1 MAKQRVDLLYEAAS
15 QEYDLGTRDEFV
27 SKLQDPNKRKALYDA
42 IGEQYQLG
50 TFDEFSS
57 KVVEK
62 KNTNTPTV
70 SSGMGVSL
78 AGKGSSRSVLGNYG
92 ISTKP
97 TQKEPIKG
105 VPVSIANP
113 TLQKESN
120 VATKEKFSNFND
132 LNKQVVDTVARVE
145 GNRAKDIAS
154 MTGGA
159 KGLLE
164 KANDVIV
171 ETITSGTAS
180 VLSGI
185 AGLVGSAADL
195 AINKTPQ
202 KKAIFLSNEWFQSK
216 IPIIQQGEVADPAW
230 WSNQGIRD
238 KMMSLSENLS
248 KISTSELGVAKT
260 EIGLEN
266 SSKSSI
272 DYIIEGDYKNGAKS
286 ALVDI
291 GQQIPQLVAMAM
303 SGGSTATLGVMGLS
317 SAGGNMAD
325 QFKDDGDISVLD
337 FAQGASVGIAEA
349 LSEKVFNLDIK
360 ALGRV
365 GGKVFDFLGD
375 SGKALQKQIQDEG
388 VDIVKDKLIRSFGG
402 ALKEAGMGA
411 GQEILEENIV
421 STVDY
426 LTKALDEDVLN
437 KKGFEEFTKEL
448 GQNMIV
454 AGPTGGGASLLAAT
468 ASLKPLTKEEKVKI
482 GQYQQVLNN
491 ENSSKEVKQIA
502 KQRIDAINNGS
513 NTESEA
519 LYDQVMTLPIED
531 RVQVIDKLNTVKKIE
546 AEAETLPLELKEDA
560 ARTVAQLREQINF
573 ALNPKEAEIQGSQID
588 INPITKNNGTY
599 EYNGE
604 TYTIINDGISDSNGR
619 MKPLSLI
626 QEVVDNGKKIDTTI
640 IPENIV
646 TPETETTQE
655 VVPDVSISDIIDKRV
670 TMGNKNGNL
679 YQEENGL
686 VVFIEDGGRKI
697 EIGNINDI
705 SRSPISDF
713 KIDTQETV
721 VGSDENGNITV
732 RGESYINPYSS
743 PTAAINYDSKGNIV
757 SVNMETS
764 NGSKRAFRG
773 NIAEDVAY
781 QIHLKEISKDNERL
795 NSFEEYINSEQ
806 GQQEINNGQ
815 IQGVAKTSTEQSD
828 AVIPEPEVT
837 PVQPTSETTKPVAL
851 QDADAKEDKDK
862 VEQVSNATKT
872 SPKNIRDLY
881 KVNRNLFG
889 LDRVKA
895 FASAV
900 VMDRMIGAMAKR
912 AVIPKTEM
920 YGRLKFDKANEKD
933 LPQGVKMQ
941 IDAWHGSPYEFDKF
955 STEFIGKGEGAQSFG
970 WGLYFTDL
978 KGIAESYAKKLANAR
993 AVQYEGKT
1001 KYELVGKHPM
1011 VKMFLMDLEQ
1021 SNPKSKQDA
1030 LLWLEKNKKGKS
1042 ERVINE
1048 LTELIDNITI
1058 DKNQSKNLYK
1068 VSLHQGKTPAQ
1079 YTWLEW
1085 DKPVSRSTV
1094 KKFIEELNKDSDFK
1108 KNYGNSYLRELENG
1122 QYDNLIGENFYNG
1135 LAKSAMQKLGKSL
1148 AKDVSLALLNANID
1162 GIKYPSE
1169 SIARGNNSDNARG
1182 FNYVVFDE
1190 TAVSVEEVIKFQKD
1204 ANKARGAAMV
1214 SMDGQAVIYALTDPN
1229 VSTPLHELAHV
1240 FEHYLT
1246 DAEKTAVMKSAGTKS
1261 WDTKTSEY
1269 FARGFEKYLSE
1280 GNSPITALDKIF
1292 AKFKEW
1298 LTDIYNG
1305 IKGSDIDIKLNK
1317 EMREIYASMLGT
1329 SPEQAADASAKM
1341 YQDSEQ
1347 AILAAGKKNW
1357 WSLFKKFTG
1366 NRKTDIER
1374 VITAT
1379 EKGRFANAA
1388 VENVSG
1394 SMSYADEQ
1402 FMDARKRLY
1411 TDFMMK
1417 VDKRLGKLSVSIN
1430 KAITDIGYEKKQALD
1445 EVIFHRRVINIDSN
1459 YDKKNAKLDKEIA
1472 ALEAKRQATAGT
1484 LAKTKVTE
1492 EIKKL
1497 KGQREPR
1504 IKHPRGFNKEVSSD
1518 ALDGI
1523 KQRVGKEEFDDIMKR
1538 ADIYFEIRAE
1548 ITDKMV
1554 ESGLI
1559 SKDTAYNLLG
1569 DEYVERRFLE
1579 YILEDGK
1586 RPGQP
1591 SALSSAQIKALSEG
1605 SEGLVLMDSEVL
1617 LHAAYRAI
1625 ENRVAQ
1631 NRANKALAEAVT
1643 EQKFDKSVVIT
1654 AEFAKNLNGKPKM
1667 DKYGQRVLVAAPNG
1681 FTLIPFYENGE
1692 KSGVFMR
1699 NEEANQW
1706 NDTVKLQLVIGDINI
1721 DSALKKASGT
1731 SILKFFATLANPLF
1745 AVGNVARDFQK
1756 VVFLSS
1762 TYDTNI
1768 LTAAPRLLLNFS
1780 NKVAQYTALKT
1791 SGVATD
1797 EFRKLVDDYT
1807 KYGGKF
1813 EFLHR
1818 DGKSNNLYK
1827 NTLNRK
1833 KYQIQRIGGAAYNLF
1848 ENSMGLPGEISEI
1861 SMRLAVF
1868 EKTRDT
1874 LIKNAGG
1881 KSAVSD
1887 KTMADINLV
1896 AANASRAIMDYN
1908 KGGLL
1913 TKWLDNFSPYLNAS
1927 VVGFVSDVNYIKKN
1941 PKQFAAKMAIF
1952 GTNVAAITLYNLM
1965 NSDDEDRK
1973 NIPDYIKNN
1982 NFIFFIPGKNKDGKK
1997 EYRLIPKYQGLQQ
2010 FAAMFEE
2017 ATEAMYRMYTGK
2029 EQKKIGEP
2037 ADRLLE
2043 TISTWSPIPMTLR
2056 GLMLKLPPAAQAAY
2070 AYSSNYDLFRNS
2082 TIEYRKDKV
2091 PTREEGL
2098 DNDKTARIYRVLG
2111 NISSKLGED
2120 FTISPSRAQN
2130 FTEKFITSP
2139 TTNFI
2144 VGNIY
2149 GIADWITQEHQIPR
2163 EIKEAKPST
2172 VKASVKNK
2180 FVREVDPEYLSKFK
2194 AKKNTIEKEIT
2205 AESEFQQ
2212 KTIKLM
2218 VANGESNDKI
2228 VEFIKGLEVSPEV
2241 KVTRLKKAADL
2252 IATKNDAK
2260 TVPYYGELMDVKYID
2275 GLRFPTPEDKAAK
2288 AFDRFGGVDP
2298 KSDDFIEILSSAK
2311 KLKVLTKGDTEER
2324 FLKEYSRL
2332 FQKSQPEGK
2341 QK

>member
-50 TFDEFSS
+50 TYDEFTS

-62 KNTNTPTV
+62 KNPNVSTA
-70 SSGMGVSL
+70 SSGMGVSM
-78 AGKGSSRSVLGNYG
+78 AGKGSSRNILGNYG

-97 TQKEPIKG
+97 KPKEPIKG
-105 VPVSIANP
+105 VPVSIASP
-113 TLQKESN
+113 ALQKESN
-120 VATKEKFSNFND
+120 VAPKEKFSNFND

-159 KGLLE
+159 KGILE

-180 VLSGI
+180 VLSGV
-185 AGLVGSAADL
+185 AGLIGSAADL

-202 KKAIFLSNEWFQSK
+202 KKAPFLSNEWFQSK

-266 SSKSSI
+266 SAKSSI

-303 SGGSTATLGVMGLS
+303 SGGSTATLGAMGAS
-317 SAGGNMAD
+317 SAGSNLAQQYQQD
-325 QFKDDGDISVLD
+325 RDISVLD
-337 FAQGASVGIAEA
+337 FAQGASVGLAET
-349 LSEKVFNLDIK
+349 LSEKVFNLDFK
-360 ALGRV
+360 ALGKV

-375 SGKALQKQIQDEG
+375 SGKSLQKQIQEEG

-402 ALKEAGMGA
+402 ALKEAGIGT

-421 STVDY
+421 STVGY

-468 ASLKPLTKEEKVKI
+468 ASLKPLTKEEKIKI

-491 ENSSKEVKQIA
+491 ENSSKEVKQIT

-531 RVQVIDKLNTVKKIE
+531 RVQVIDKLNTIKKIE
-546 AEAETLPLELKEDA
+546 AESETLPLELKEDA

-573 ALNPKEAEIQGSQID
+573 SLNPKEAEIQGTAMGIDAATETTNKLIEQSDKIQQIESRMNNAELIDENDINTVTDELYTLLDEVDNID
-588 INPITKNNGTY
+588 IRPEVKQGMVTAIENKIKKLESYEFETTNQVTDPGQTKAVSRGVKIIGTTTRGSKSKNAITGERLNKKSVTAVDGTT
-599 EYNGE
+599 GE
-604 TYTIINDGISDSNGR
+604 TMDGEFVFVDGNLEVIDRKAGTSKVFDTGRLEYTETNLDEDGIVQSITLSDNTTGDTFTINDPEIALDLSIQEKTKQLGDITDGI
-619 MKPLSLI
+619 LEEVI
-626 QEVVDNGKKIDTTI
+626 QEVDVAPVVKTTI
-640 IPENIV
+640 KNK
-646 TPETETTQE
+646 
-655 VVPDVSISDIIDKRV
+655 VVPI
-670 TMGNKNGNL
+670 
-679 YQEENGL
+679 
-686 VVFIEDGGRKI
+686 
-697 EIGNINDI
+697 
-705 SRSPISDF
+705 
-713 KIDTQETV
+713 
-721 VGSDENGNITV
+721 
-732 RGESYINPYSS
+732 
-743 PTAAINYDSKGNIV
+743 PTPN
-757 SVNMETS
+757 TP
-764 NGSKRAFRG
+764 
-773 NIAEDVAY
+773 
-781 QIHLKEISKDNERL
+781 
-795 NSFEEYINSEQ
+795 
-806 GQQEINNGQ
+806 
-815 IQGVAKTSTEQSD
+815 TSTSATTPQ
-828 AVIPEPEVT
+828 APPKVIASV
-837 PVQPTSETTKPVAL
+837 KP
-851 QDADAKEDKDK
+851 
-862 VEQVSNATKT
+862 
-872 SPKNIRDLY
+872 
-881 KVNRNLFG
+881 
-889 LDRVKA
+889 
-895 FASAV
+895 ASS
-900 VMDRMIGAMAKR
+900 G
-912 AVIPKTEM
+912 
-920 YGRLKFDKANEKD
+920 
-933 LPQGVKMQ
+933 
-941 IDAWHGSPYEFDKF
+941 
-955 STEFIGKGEGAQSFG
+955 
-970 WGLYFTDL
+970 
-978 KGIAESYAKKLANAR
+978 
-993 AVQYEGKT
+993 
-1001 KYELVGKHPM
+1001 
-1011 VKMFLMDLEQ
+1011 
-1021 SNPKSKQDA
+1021 SNPQKS
-1030 LLWLEKNKKGKS
+1030 
-1042 ERVINE
+1042 
-1048 LTELIDNITI
+1048 
-1058 DKNQSKNLYK
+1058 
-1068 VSLHQGKTPAQ
+1068 
-1079 YTWLEW
+1079 
-1085 DKPVSRSTV
+1085 
-1094 KKFIEELNKDSDFK
+1094 
-1108 KNYGNSYLRELENG
+1108 
-1122 QYDNLIGENFYNG
+1122 
-1135 LAKSAMQKLGKSL
+1135 
-1148 AKDVSLALLNANID
+1148 
-1162 GIKYPSE
+1162 
-1169 SIARGNNSDNARG
+1169 
-1182 FNYVVFDE
+1182 
-1190 TAVSVEEVIKFQKD
+1190 
-1204 ANKARGAAMV
+1204 
-1214 SMDGQAVIYALTDPN
+1214 
-1229 VSTPLHELAHV
+1229 
-1240 FEHYLT
+1240 
-1246 DAEKTAVMKSAGTKS
+1246 
-1261 WDTKTSEY
+1261 
-1269 FARGFEKYLSE
+1269 
-1280 GNSPITALDKIF
+1280 
-1292 AKFKEW
+1292 
-1298 LTDIYNG
+1298 
-1305 IKGSDIDIKLNK
+1305 
-1317 EMREIYASMLGT
+1317 
-1329 SPEQAADASAKM
+1329 AADASAKM

-1417 VDKRLGKLSVSIN
+1417 IDKRLGKLSVSIN

-1472 ALEAKRQATAGT
+1472 ALETKRQSTTGT

-1518 ALDGI
+1518 ALEGI
-1523 KQRVGKEEFDDIMKR
+1523 KQRIGKEEFDDIMKR

-1631 NRANKALAEAVT
+1631 NKANKALAEAVA
-1643 EQKFDKSVVIT
+1643 EQKFNKSVVIP
-1654 AEFAKNLNGKPKM
+1654 AEFAKNLNGKPKL
-1667 DKYGQRVLVAAPNG
+1667 DKYGQRVLVSAPNG

-1706 NDTVKLQLVIGDINI
+1706 NDTVELQLVIGDINI
-1721 DSALKKASGT
+1721 DSALKKGSGT
-1731 SILKFFATLANPLF
+1731 TMLKFFATLANPLF

-1797 EFRKLVDDYT
+1797 EFRQLVDDYT

-1833 KYQIQRIGGAAYNLF
+1833 KYQIQRVGGAVYNLF

-1881 KSAVSD
+1881 KSAISD
-1887 KTMADINLV
+1887 KAMADINLV
-1896 AANASRAIMDYN
+1896 AANASRVIMDYN

-1913 TKWLDNFSPYLNAS
+1913 TKWFDNFSPYLNAS

-1941 PKQFAAKMAIF
+1941 PKQFTAKMAIF

-1965 NSDDEDRK
+1965 NSDEEDRK

-1997 EYRLIPKYQGLQQ
+1997 EYRLIPKYQGLQP

-2111 NISSKLGED
+2111 DMSSKLGDD

-2149 GIADWITQEHQIPR
+2149 SIADWITQEHQIPR

-2180 FVREVDPEYLSKFK
+2180 FLREVDPEYLSKFK

-2218 VANGESNDKI
+2218 VANGEPKDKI

-2241 KVTRLKKAADL
+2241 KITRLKKAADL

-2275 GLRFPTPEDKAAK
+2275 GLAFPTPEDKAAK

-2298 KSDDFIEILSSAK
+2298 KSDDFIEILSSAR

-2324 FLKEYSRL
+2324 FLKEYTRL
-2332 FQKSQPEGK
+2332 FQKIQPEEK

>member
-1 MAKQRVDLLYEAAS
+1 MPDLKKVLE
-15 QEYDLGTRDEFV
+15 EYVATANNPKYNSDFAV
-27 SKLQDPNKRKALYDA
+27 INSKFPELKNYDKKLLEEYVA
-42 IGEQYQLG
+42 TANNEQYG
-50 TFDEFSS
+50 SDFNIINSKFPEFFKSS
-57 KVVEK
+57 PEK
-62 KNTNTPTV
+62 KNPNTPTA

-78 AGKGSSRSVLGNYG
+78 AGKGSARSVLGDYG

-97 TQKEPIKG
+97 KQKESVKG
-105 VPVSIANP
+105 VPVSIASP

-120 VATKEKFSNFND
+120 VNAKEKFSNFND
-132 LNKQVVDTVARVE
+132 LNKQVVDTVSRVE
-145 GNRAKDIAS
+145 ANRQKDIAS

-171 ETITSGTAS
+171 ETLVSGTSS
-180 VLSGI
+180 VLSGV

-202 KKAIFLSNEWFQSK
+202 KKAPFLSNEWFHSK

-230 WSNQGIRD
+230 WSNQGIRN

-248 KISTSELGVAKT
+248 KISTGELGVAKT

-266 SSKSSI
+266 STKSSI

-303 SGGSTATLGVMGLS
+303 SGGGTATLGVMGAS
-317 SAGGNMAD
+317 SAGSNLA
-325 QFKDDGDISVLD
+325 QQYQQDGDISVLD

-360 ALGRV
+360 ALGKV
-365 GGKVFDFLGD
+365 GGKVADFLGD
-375 SGKALQKQIQDEG
+375 SGKALQKQIQEEG
-388 VDIVKDKLIRSFGG
+388 VDIVKDKLIRSFGS
-402 ALKEAGMGA
+402 ALKEGGIGA

-421 STVDY
+421 TTVDY

-531 RVQVIDKLNTVKKIE
+531 RVQVIDKLNTIKKIE
-546 AEAETLPLELKEDA
+546 AEAESLPLELKEDA
-560 ARTVAQLREQINF
+560 AQTVAQLREQVNF
-573 ALNPKEAEIQGSQID
+573 ALNPKEAEIQGDNRGVEAVIETTNSMVEKSMPQVQNIEARMNNAELID
-588 INPITKNNGTY
+588 EAEIKSTTDGLYNLLDQVEQLEVKDEVKYGMITAIEEKIKKIEGYEFETTTESSEPGQTKAVSRGVKIIGTTTRGSKSKNTVTGERLNKKSVTAVDGTT
-599 EYNGE
+599 GE
-604 TYTIINDGISDSNGR
+604 TMDGEFVFVDGNLEVIDRKAGTSKVFDTGRLEYTDTNLDEDGIVQSITLSDNTTGDTFTINDPEIALDLSIQEKTKQLGEITDGI
-619 MKPLSLI
+619 LEEVI
-626 QEVVDNGKKIDTTI
+626 QEVEVAPVVKTTI
-640 IPENIV
+640 KNKAIPVNTPKAPISTNTTIPTAPPKTTPFV
-646 TPETETTQE
+646 TPA
-655 VVPDVSISDIIDKRV
+655 
-670 TMGNKNGNL
+670 
-679 YQEENGL
+679 
-686 VVFIEDGGRKI
+686 
-697 EIGNINDI
+697 
-705 SRSPISDF
+705 
-713 KIDTQETV
+713 
-721 VGSDENGNITV
+721 
-732 RGESYINPYSS
+732 SS
-743 PTAAINYDSKGNIV
+743 G
-757 SVNMETS
+757 
-764 NGSKRAFRG
+764 
-773 NIAEDVAY
+773 
-781 QIHLKEISKDNERL
+781 
-795 NSFEEYINSEQ
+795 
-806 GQQEINNGQ
+806 
-815 IQGVAKTSTEQSD
+815 
-828 AVIPEPEVT
+828 
-837 PVQPTSETTKPVAL
+837 
-851 QDADAKEDKDK
+851 
-862 VEQVSNATKT
+862 
-872 SPKNIRDLY
+872 
-881 KVNRNLFG
+881 
-889 LDRVKA
+889 
-895 FASAV
+895 
-900 VMDRMIGAMAKR
+900 
-912 AVIPKTEM
+912 
-920 YGRLKFDKANEKD
+920 
-933 LPQGVKMQ
+933 
-941 IDAWHGSPYEFDKF
+941 
-955 STEFIGKGEGAQSFG
+955 
-970 WGLYFTDL
+970 
-978 KGIAESYAKKLANAR
+978 
-993 AVQYEGKT
+993 
-1001 KYELVGKHPM
+1001 
-1011 VKMFLMDLEQ
+1011 
-1021 SNPKSKQDA
+1021 SNPQKS
-1030 LLWLEKNKKGKS
+1030 
-1042 ERVINE
+1042 
-1048 LTELIDNITI
+1048 
-1058 DKNQSKNLYK
+1058 
-1068 VSLHQGKTPAQ
+1068 
-1079 YTWLEW
+1079 
-1085 DKPVSRSTV
+1085 
-1094 KKFIEELNKDSDFK
+1094 
-1108 KNYGNSYLRELENG
+1108 
-1122 QYDNLIGENFYNG
+1122 
-1135 LAKSAMQKLGKSL
+1135 
-1148 AKDVSLALLNANID
+1148 
-1162 GIKYPSE
+1162 
-1169 SIARGNNSDNARG
+1169 
-1182 FNYVVFDE
+1182 
-1190 TAVSVEEVIKFQKD
+1190 
-1204 ANKARGAAMV
+1204 
-1214 SMDGQAVIYALTDPN
+1214 
-1229 VSTPLHELAHV
+1229 
-1240 FEHYLT
+1240 
-1246 DAEKTAVMKSAGTKS
+1246 
-1261 WDTKTSEY
+1261 
-1269 FARGFEKYLSE
+1269 
-1280 GNSPITALDKIF
+1280 
-1292 AKFKEW
+1292 
-1298 LTDIYNG
+1298 
-1305 IKGSDIDIKLNK
+1305 
-1317 EMREIYASMLGT
+1317 
-1329 SPEQAADASAKM
+1329 AADASAKM

-1411 TDFMMK
+1411 ADFIMK
-1417 VDKRLGKLSVSIN
+1417 IDKRLGKLSVSVN

-1472 ALEAKRQATAGT
+1472 ALEAKKRSTTGT
-1484 LAKTKVTE
+1484 LAKAKVSD

-1497 KGQREPR
+1497 KGQKETR

-1518 ALDGI
+1518 ALEGI

-1548 ITDKMV
+1548 ITEKMV

-1631 NRANKALAEAVT
+1631 NRANKALAEAVA
-1643 EQKFDKSVVIT
+1643 EQKFDKSVVIP
-1654 AEFAKNLNGKPKM
+1654 AEFAKNLNGKPKL
-1667 DKYGQRVLVAAPNG
+1667 DKYGQRVLLSAPNG

-1721 DSALKKASGT
+1721 DSALKKGSGT
-1731 SILKFFATLANPLF
+1731 TILKFFATLANPLF

-1768 LTAAPRLLLNFS
+1768 LTAAPRLLANFG

-1797 EFRKLVDDYT
+1797 EFRQLVDDYT

-1881 KSAVSD
+1881 KSAVSE

-1913 TKWLDNFSPYLNAS
+1913 TKWFDNFSPYLNAS

-1941 PKQFAAKMAIF
+1941 PKQFAAKMAMF

-1965 NSDDEDRK
+1965 NSDEEDRK

-1997 EYRLIPKYQGLQQ
+1997 EYRLIPKYQGLQP

-2017 ATEAMYRMYTGK
+2017 ATEAMYRMYIGK

-2111 NISSKLGED
+2111 DMSSKLGDD
-2120 FTISPSRAQN
+2120 FTVSPSRAQN

-2218 VANGESNDKI
+2218 VANGESIEKI
-2228 VEFIKGLEVSPEV
+2228 TEFVKGLDVSPEV
-2241 KVTRLKKAADL
+2241 KVTRLKKAVDL
-2252 IATKNDAK
+2252 MATKNDAK
-2260 TVPYYGELMDVKYID
+2260 IVPYYGELMDVKYID
-2275 GLRFPTPEDKAAK
+2275 GLTFPTPEEKAAK

-2298 KSDDFIEILSSAK
+2298 KSDDFIEILNSAR

-2324 FLKEYSRL
+2324 FLKEYTRL
-2332 FQKSQPEGK
+2332 FQKNQPEGK